1 VVYKFRYIGAFPS
14 GNNFGSPK
22 FRGHTLVVDEEVTSD
37 KIKKITHLTKS
48 LITKKLSCVYND
60 LLVALLSLSDQK

>member
-1 VVYKFRYIGAFPS
+1 MPS
-14 GNNFGSPK
+14 PAGKGD
-22 FRGHTLVVDEEVTSD
+22 HVVVDEEVTSD